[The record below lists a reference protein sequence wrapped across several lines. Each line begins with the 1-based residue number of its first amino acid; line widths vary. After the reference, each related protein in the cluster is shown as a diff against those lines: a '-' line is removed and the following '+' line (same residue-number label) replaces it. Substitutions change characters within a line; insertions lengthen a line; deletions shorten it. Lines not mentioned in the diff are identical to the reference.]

1 MAIANAHIV
10 ADVIEVNEF
19 PDLIQRYAVQ
29 GVPKTVINETVEF
42 VGNVPLHTDDNMA
55 VEYLSGRS
63 LSKWCLEEIANPTL
77 HKFVVPL

>member
-19 PDLIQRYAVQ
+19 PDLVQRYAVQ

-42 VGNVPLHTDDNMA
+42 VGNVPESVF
-55 VEYLSGRS
+55 VEYIQRISS
-63 LSKWCLEEIANPTL
+63 HPDPAN
-77 HKFVVPL
+77 